1 MKTSAEHI
9 RKAVRALAGAV
20 LAALVCAA
28 ATSCSTTKRIPEG
41 EQLYIGVKDIDV
53 EAPQG

>member
-41 EQLYIGVKDIDV
+41 EQL
-53 EAPQG
+53 